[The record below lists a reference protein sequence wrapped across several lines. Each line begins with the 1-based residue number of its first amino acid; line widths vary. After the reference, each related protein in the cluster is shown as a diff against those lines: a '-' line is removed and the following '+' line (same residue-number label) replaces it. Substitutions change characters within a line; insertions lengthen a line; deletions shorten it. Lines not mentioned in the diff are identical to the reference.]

1 MALAVPQ
8 IMSCCGSTRFATEMA
23 LVGPFSS
30 LQSAID
36 SARDIW
42 WNKVDIPGWLEAF
55 SAHPRIGDIQALRT
69 KFSSESSFCEGEQSS
84 ALNSSN
90 EHILQE
96 LAELNRQY
104 EAKFGFV
111 FLVCASGKSSAEIL
125 SILKARFR
133 NRPILE
139 LQIAA
144 AEQQKITELRLA
156 KLMSVNSQL
165 SSSAIT
171 EGDTMQVEKVTSPT
185 DLSTN
190 QNLGSSTDNSSS
202 EVIEKLNPAT
212 STVANLRPP
221 ITTHVLDVTLGRPGS
236 GIDVALH
243 WWTQTSPSAEK
254 ISDGDENGF
263 WVPLGKSVTNN
274 DGRAGPLMPTSNK
287 IQPGIYRLTFNTG
300 TYLTRTN
307 SSVNQQEGVSGGF
320 YPYVMIVFEVKP
332 SQVSEHFHV
341 PVLLS
346 PYAFSTYR
354 GS

>member
-1 MALAVPQ
+1 MLIVPH
-8 IMSCCGSTRFATEMA
+8 ISVFASCIV
-23 LVGPFSS
+23 LP
-30 LQSAID
+30 Q
-36 SARDIW
+36 
-42 WNKVDIPGWLEAF
+42 
-55 SAHPRIGDIQALRT
+55 
-69 KFSSESSFCEGEQSS
+69 
-84 ALNSSN
+84 
-90 EHILQE
+90 
-96 LAELNRQY
+96 
-104 EAKFGFV
+104 
-111 FLVCASGKSSAEIL
+111 
-125 SILKARFR
+125 ARFR
-133 NRPILE
+133 NRPIME

-171 EGDTMQVEKVTSPT
+171 EGDTMQVEKETSPT

-202 EVIEKLNPAT
+202 EVTEKLNPAT

-221 ITTHVLDVTLGRPGS
+221 ITTHVLDVTLGKPGS

-307 SSVNQQEGVSGGF
+307 SSVNQQEGVSRGF

-346 PYAFSTYR
+346 PYSFSTYR

>member
-1 MALAVPQ
+1 
-8 IMSCCGSTRFATEMA
+8 
-23 LVGPFSS
+23 
-30 LQSAID
+30 
-36 SARDIW
+36 
-42 WNKVDIPGWLEAF
+42 
-55 SAHPRIGDIQALRT
+55 
-69 KFSSESSFCEGEQSS
+69 
-84 ALNSSN
+84 
-90 EHILQE
+90 
-96 LAELNRQY
+96 
-104 EAKFGFV
+104 
-111 FLVCASGKSSAEIL
+111 
-125 SILKARFR
+125 
-133 NRPILE
+133 
-139 LQIAA
+139 
-144 AEQQKITELRLA
+144 
-156 KLMSVNSQL
+156 
-165 SSSAIT
+165 
-171 EGDTMQVEKVTSPT
+171 MQVEKATSPT

-254 ISDGDENGF
+254 MSDGDENGF

-274 DGRAGPLMPTSNK
+274 DGRAGPLMPISNK

-307 SSVNQQEGVSGGF
+307 SGVNQQEGVSRGF

-346 PYAFSTYR
+346 PYSFSTYR
-354 GS
+354 GSWTRGLRWL